1 MTSSMGTAD
10 IEATLGYFR
19 ELGTLVDQRWS
30 ARGLRPD
37 SLPDIAAAAL
47 EEVPVPPQVNSQS
60 VLSALSAGTGLPAQR
75 ASSTQFGQ
83 PPAVMYRR
91 EELEVQALT
100 WMEGTT
106 TIHQHGFDGAFR
118 VLQGS
123 SLHVEYSFDQSEALA
138 HGHLVVGALE
148 VGEPEILPT
157 GAVRSIPAGRDFI
170 HALFHLERPSTTI
183 VVRNQWSNLPF
194 PQYDYRLPGLGID
207 ALFPD
212 DRLAMRLRGLDSLRR
227 LDVGP
232 ALDVALDICRSQDL
246 WTSFRVCD
254 YWART
259 YGGGSDLSALVAEI
273 GRRDS
278 TLGRLMEPVYDEELR
293 RGRLLARRSMLSAAH
308 HRLFLA
314 LMVNLPDRRSIH
326 SAVSQAFPGEDPDTL
341 ILRWVTELAAPA
353 NRGVSGLVLKPEDLE
368 IVRKRLV
375 DGGTDD
381 ALGVLASQWQ
391 PPPLL
396 EKLFG

>member
-1 MTSSMGTAD
+1 
-10 IEATLGYFR
+10 
-19 ELGTLVDQRWS
+19 
-30 ARGLRPD
+30 
-37 SLPDIAAAAL
+37 
-47 EEVPVPPQVNSQS
+47 
-60 VLSALSAGTGLPAQR
+60 
-75 ASSTQFGQ
+75 
-83 PPAVMYRR
+83 MYRGD
-91 EELEVQALT
+91 ELEVQALT

-123 SLHVEYSFDQSEALA
+123 SLHVEYSFNESEALA
-138 HGHLVVGALE
+138 DGHLVVGALE
-148 VGEPEILPT
+148 VGEPEILST
-157 GAVRSIPAGRDFI
+157 GAIRAIPAGRDFI

-183 VVRNQWSNLPF
+183 VVRNQWSDLPF

-207 ALFPD
+207 ALYPD
-212 DRLAMRLRGLDSLRR
+212 DRLLMRLRGLDSLRR
-227 LDVGP
+227 LDVGS
-232 ALDVALDICRSQDL
+232 ALDVALDICHLQDL

-259 YGGGSDLSALVAEI
+259 YGDGGDLSALVEEV

-278 TLGRLMEPVYDEELR
+278 ALGQLLEPVYDEELR

-314 LMVNLPDRRSIH
+314 LIVNLPDRRSIY
-326 SAVSQAFPGEDPDTL
+326 SAVSQAFPGEDPDAL

-368 IVRKRLV
+368 IVRKWLA
-375 DGGTDD
+375 DGGADD
-381 ALGVLASQWQ
+381 ALGMVASRWR

-396 EKLFG
+396 EKLFS